1 MDSSKFK
8 DMRFYTDGET
18 RQITGELE
26 KAVTIPVHVEI
37 EAEHRVYDM
46 SEMREILMDAD
57 RIALQDCGCKTEYY
71 NCDAPKDVCLSVNKT
86 ADELLADEKYASR
99 EITVDEAMKVLERS
113 HGAGLVHM
121 SYTMAGDAKP
131 GLVCSCCACC
141 CHTLGSLVRNGIHT
155 QVLTSKYIAV
165 DDPDKCTDCGVCV
178 DRCVFQAR
186 SMVDGKLAYDNVLCH
201 GCGLCVSTCATGAIS
216 LIDRKPAA

>member
-8 DMRFYTDGET
+8 DMRFYTEEET
-18 RQITGELE
+18 QKITGELE

-57 RIALQDCGCKTEYY
+57 RIALQDCGCKTAYN

-113 HGAGLVHM
+113 HEAGLVHM

-141 CHTLGSLVRNGIHT
+141 CHTLGSLVRNDIHT
-155 QVLTSKYIAV
+155 QVLTSKYIAI
-165 DDPDKCTDCGVCV
+165 DDTEKCTDCGICV

-186 SMVDGKLAYDNVLCH
+186 SMVDGKLVYDNVLCH
-201 GCGLCVSTCATGAIS
+201 GCGLCISTCATGAIS
-216 LIDRKPAA
+216 LIDRKPVA

>member
-1 MDSSKFK
+1 MNSSKFK
-8 DMRFYTDGET
+8 DMRFYTKEET
-18 RQITGELE
+18 QKITGELE
-26 KAVTIPVHVEI
+26 KAVTVPVNVEI

-57 RIALQDCGCKTEYY
+57 RIALQDCGCKKEFN

-86 ADELLADEKYASR
+86 ADEFLADEKYASR
-99 EITVDEAMKVLERS
+99 EITVYEGMKVLERS
-113 HGAGLVHM
+113 HEVGLVHM
-121 SYTMAGDAKP
+121 SYTMKGDAKP

-165 DDPDKCTDCGVCV
+165 DDQDKCTDCGVCV

-186 SMVDGKLAYDNVLCH
+186 SMVDRKIVFDNVLCH
-201 GCGLCVSTCATGAIS
+201 GCGLCVSTCTTGAIS
-216 LIDRKPAA
+216 LVDREPIA

>member
-1 MDSSKFK
+1 MDASKFK
-8 DMRFYTDGET
+8 DMRFYTEEET
-18 RQITGELE
+18 QKITGELE
-26 KAVTIPVHVEI
+26 KAVTVPVNVQI

-86 ADELLADEKYASR
+86 ADELLSDEKYASR

-113 HGAGLVHM
+113 HEAGLVHM
-121 SYTMAGDAKP
+121 SYTMAGDSKP
-131 GLVCSCCACC
+131 GLVCSCCTCC

-155 QVLTSKYIAV
+155 QILTSKYIAI
-165 DDPDKCTDCGVCV
+165 DDSRKCTDCGVCV

-186 SMVDGKLAYDNVLCH
+186 SMVDGKLVYDKVLCH

-216 LIDRKPAA
+216 LMDRKPAA